1 MTSLQGKRA
10 VIAGL
15 VTVSLVVLAGG
26 VALSSML
33 KQQPAKTAKVTK
45 EEPANPAG
53 SSIPAPAP
61 GCWDVALNNGVEL
74 VATWVSECSAA
85 APAILGD
92 QAWPQ
97 GTIRLPAL
105 SSKEPPMAQ
114 AQLRAVLSED
124 LAQHGAGAMLY
135 LPANSDGSGYY
146 VAAWA
151 KEEAPAE
158 EAATAPGVQ
167 RGLQVGLYG
176 APPTSVATPGGRV
189 YLSTEFSPRGRP
201 AGPEVTLHGEDT
213 EANSEDESPQE
224 AESSA
229 ETAAASA
236 RVSSTF

>member
-15 VTVSLVVLAGG
+15 VTASLVVLAGG
-26 VALSSML
+26 AALSSML

-53 SSIPAPAP
+53 SSIPTPAP

-97 GTIRLPAL
+97 GPIRLPAL
-105 SSKEPPMAQ
+105 SSKEPPMKQ

-146 VAAWA
+146 VAAWEVVESQA
-151 KEEAPAE
+151 DED
-158 EAATAPGVQ
+158 ATQVQ
-167 RGLQVGLYG
+167 KRGLQVGLYG

-201 AGPEVTLHGEDT
+201 AGSDVILHGQDT
-213 EANSEDESPQE
+213 EENSEDESLQE
-224 AESSA
+224 HEPSA
-229 ETAAASA
+229 EATAASA